1 MVVVQWGRGYWS
13 FCMCCVTNVIVLQLQ
28 DKVKDVHMS
37 EIIDVYEQKLSALA
51 VSGQH
56 IQELPVKV

>member
-1 MVVVQWGRGYWS
+1 MR
-13 FCMCCVTNVIVLQLQ
+13 CVTNVIVLQLQ

-51 VSGQH
+51 VSG
-56 IQELPVKV
+56 

>member
-1 MVVVQWGRGYWS
+1 MLYSLLLWSLCYVTHVV
-13 FCMCCVTNVIVLQLQ
+13 VLQLQ

-51 VSGQH
+51 VSGQ
-56 IQELPVKV
+56 QFEELPVKV